1 MADQKPAQHAP
12 EPKQADPPEP
22 KKAPAVLGSAGAS
35 SNPLVHQLL
44 AERAIMSSV
53 DDAGAV
59 KVLDG
64 KLAGLG
70 VSVEV

>member
-1 MADQKPAQHAP
+1 
-12 EPKQADPPEP
+12 
-22 KKAPAVLGSAGAS
+22 
-35 SNPLVHQLL
+35 VHQLL
-44 AERAIMSSV
+44 AERAIMASV
-53 DDAGAV
+53 DDADAV